1 MMNIN
6 AAAETVKGYEK
17 KKLLA
22 ARITAVASII
32 TLVIVIAGAAFV
44 VPCLTKLSPALEAAS
59 ASIDSAAKQV
69 IDADLPEL
77 SRSIDALVS
86 SSRTAAN
93 NANDAAS
100 AALEKI
106 EALEIEKLNDAIS
119 DLSSIVKPLARLL
132 GR

>member
-44 VPCLTKLSPALEAAS
+44 VPCLMKLSPALEAAS

-77 SRSIDALVS
+77 SRNIDALVS

-119 DLSSIVKPLARLL
+119 DLSAIVKPLARLL

>member
-32 TLVIVIAGAAFV
+32 TLVTVIAGVAFV
-44 VPCLTKLSPALEAAS
+44 VPCLMKLSLALEAAS

-86 SSRTAAN
+86 SSRTAVN
-93 NANDAAS
+93 NANDTAS

>member
-1 MMNIN
+1 MNIN
-6 AAAETVKGYEK
+6 AAVETVKGYEK

-44 VPCLTKLSPALEAAS
+44 VSCLMKLSLALEAAS

-86 SSRTAAN
+86 SSRTAVN

>member
-44 VPCLTKLSPALEAAS
+44 VPCLTKLSLALEAAS

-86 SSRTAAN
+86 SSRTAVN

>member
-59 ASIDSAAKQV
+59 ASIDSVAKQV

-86 SSRTAAN
+86 SSRTAVN

>member
-119 DLSSIVKPLARLL
+119 DLSAIVKPLARLL

>member
-44 VPCLTKLSPALEAAS
+44 VPCLMKFSPALEAAS

-86 SSRTAAN
+86 SSRTAVN

-119 DLSSIVKPLARLL
+119 DLSAIVKPLARLL

>member
-1 MMNIN
+1 MNIN

-44 VPCLTKLSPALEAAS
+44 VPCLTKLSLALEAAS

>member
-44 VPCLTKLSPALEAAS
+44 VPCLMKFSPALEAAS

>member
-17 KKLLA
+17 KKLIA

-44 VPCLTKLSPALEAAS
+44 VPCLMKFSPALEAAS

-77 SRSIDALVS
+77 SRSIDALIS

-119 DLSSIVKPLARLL
+119 DLSAIVKPLARLL

>member
-22 ARITAVASII
+22 ACITAVASII

-44 VPCLTKLSPALEAAS
+44 VPCLMKFSPALEAAS

-77 SRSIDALVS
+77 SRNIDALVS
-86 SSRTAAN
+86 SSRTAVN

>member
-44 VPCLTKLSPALEAAS
+44 VPCLMTLSPALEAAS

-93 NANDAAS
+93 NANYAAS

>member
-32 TLVIVIAGAAFV
+32 TLVIVIAGTAFV
-44 VPCLTKLSPALEAAS
+44 APCLMKLSLALEAAS

-77 SRSIDALVS
+77 SRNIDALVS
-86 SSRTAAN
+86 SSRTAVN

-119 DLSSIVKPLARLL
+119 DLSAIVKPLARLL
-132 GR
+132 VR

>member
-22 ARITAVASII
+22 AHITAVASII

-59 ASIDSAAKQV
+59 ASIDSVAKQV
-69 IDADLPEL
+69 IEADLPEL

-86 SSRTAAN
+86 SSRTAVN

-119 DLSSIVKPLARLL
+119 DLSAIVKPLARLL

>member
-17 KKLLA
+17 KKLIA

-44 VPCLTKLSPALEAAS
+44 VPCLMKFSPALEAAS

>member
-44 VPCLTKLSPALEAAS
+44 VPCLMKFSPALEAAS

-77 SRSIDALVS
+77 SRNIDALVS
-86 SSRTAAN
+86 SSRTAVN

>member
-44 VPCLTKLSPALEAAS
+44 VPCLMKFSPALEAAS

-86 SSRTAAN
+86 SSRTAVN

>member
-44 VPCLTKLSPALEAAS
+44 VPCLMKFSPALEAAS

-77 SRSIDALVS
+77 SRNIDALVS
-86 SSRTAAN
+86 SSRTAVN

-119 DLSSIVKPLARLL
+119 DLSAIVKPLARLL

>member
-1 MMNIN
+1 M
-6 AAAETVKGYEK
+6 
-17 KKLLA
+17 
-22 ARITAVASII
+22 ASII

-44 VPCLTKLSPALEAAS
+44 VPCLMKLSLALEAAS

-77 SRSIDALVS
+77 SRNIDALVS
-86 SSRTAAN
+86 SSRTAVN
-93 NANDAAS
+93 NANDASS

>member
-59 ASIDSAAKQV
+59 ASIDSVAKQV

-77 SRSIDALVS
+77 SRNIDALVS
-86 SSRTAAN
+86 SSRTAVN

>member
-1 MMNIN
+1 M
-6 AAAETVKGYEK
+6 
-17 KKLLA
+17 
-22 ARITAVASII
+22 
-32 TLVIVIAGAAFV
+32 
-44 VPCLTKLSPALEAAS
+44 
-59 ASIDSAAKQV
+59 

-86 SSRTAAN
+86 SSRTAVN

>member
-77 SRSIDALVS
+77 SRNIDALVS
-86 SSRTAAN
+86 SSRTAVN